1 MPGDYEVGYGKP
13 PKGAQFQKG
22 QSGNSAGR
30 PKGTKNLK
38 TDLLE
43 ELQERVLVREA
54 GGERQLS
61 KQRALLKS
69 ITAKAIKG
77 DTRAANIILS
87 MVLRVLE
94 EDPDGGVEYP
104 LSSEEWA
111 ILRGLDARL
120 PGPPE
125 PDGST
130 DRESVASTA
139 NGGREL

>member
-13 PKGAQFQKG
+13 PRGTQFRKG
-22 QSGNSAGR
+22 QSGNPVGR
-30 PKGTKNLK
+30 PKGTKNLG

-43 ELQERVLVREA
+43 ELQERILVREA

-77 DTRAANIILS
+77 DTRAANLILTL
-87 MVLRVLE
+87 VLRVLD
-94 EDPDGGVEYP
+94 EDTDDSTETP

-111 ILRGLDARL
+111 ILQALEARL
-120 PGPPE
+120 PHKPE
-125 PDGST
+125 SN
-130 DRESVASTA
+130 RRVECESVTGTA
-139 NGGREL
+139 NGSRKL